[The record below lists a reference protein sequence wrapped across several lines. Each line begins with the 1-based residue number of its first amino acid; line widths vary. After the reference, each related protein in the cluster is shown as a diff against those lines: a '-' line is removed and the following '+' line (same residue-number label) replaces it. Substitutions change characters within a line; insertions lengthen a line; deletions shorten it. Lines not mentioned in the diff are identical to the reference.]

1 MQWQEEKIFLFKFQ
15 TDAGDVQFPVRAQTK
30 EEAADT
36 MQKMLS
42 RIQTEIAMEFP
53 KVVNQDFIS
62 PAGRFVSGKELDKI
76 AGISPIPPEVLEMR
90 IDTLMLDLG
99 GGQLKGKAKDQTIE
113 LWTGLENVEANYTG
127 IVTALEEIKTG
138 VREIPTK
145 NGKK

>member
-53 KVVNQDFIS
+53 KVIPRGGLEMLAQDA
-62 PAGRFVSGKELDKI
+62 P
-76 AGISPIPPEVLEMR
+76 GIKVLSSIPPEVLEMR
-90 IDTLMLDLG
+90 IDTLLG
-99 GGQLKGKAKDQTIE
+99 DMGAGQLKGKAKDQTIE
-113 LWTGLENVEANYTG
+113 LWTGLENIEANYTG

>member
-53 KVVNQDFIS
+53 KMMNVGNKPLQVEDTKAFLGLQ
-62 PAGRFVSGKELDKI
+62 K
-76 AGISPIPPEVLEMR
+76 GIGIPPEVLEMR

-113 LWTGLENVEANYTG
+113 LWTGLENTEANYTG

-145 NGKK
+145 KK

>member
-53 KVVNQDFIS
+53 KIFVTPTVDVIHH
-62 PAGRFVSGKELDKI
+62 PALASIV
-76 AGISPIPPEVLEMR
+76 PPEVLEMR

-113 LWTGLENVEANYTG
+113 LWTGLENTEANYTG

-145 NGKK
+145 KK

>member
-1 MQWQEEKIFLFKFQ
+1 MDIREERVFLFKFT

-53 KVVNQDFIS
+53 KMMVTPTVDPIHHPALASVV
-62 PAGRFVSGKELDKI
+62 
-76 AGISPIPPEVLEMR
+76 PPEVLEMR
-90 IDTLMLDLG
+90 IDTLLG
-99 GGQLKGKAKDQTIE
+99 DMGAGQLKGKAKSETIQ
-113 LWTGLENVEANYTG
+113 LWTGLENTEANYTG

>member
-53 KVVNQDFIS
+53 KMLVTPTVDPIHH
-62 PAGRFVSGKELDKI
+62 PALASIV
-76 AGISPIPPEVLEMR
+76 PPEVLEMR
-90 IDTLMLDLG
+90 IDTLLG
-99 GGQLKGKAKDQTIE
+99 DMGAGQLKGKAKDQTIE
-113 LWTGLENVEANYTG
+113 LWTGLENIEANYTG

>member
-53 KVVNQDFIS
+53 KMAKGEIM
-62 PAGRFVSGKELDKI
+62 VSNELAYDAHKVL
-76 AGISPIPPEVLEMR
+76 GVSPIPPEVLEMR
-90 IDTLMLDLG
+90 IDTLLG
-99 GGQLKGKAKDQTIE
+99 DMGAGQLKGKAKDQTIE
-113 LWTGLENVEANYTG
+113 LWTGLENVEANYTS

-138 VREIPTK
+138 IREIPTK
-145 NGKK
+145 KK